1 MRQRLALLLSS
12 SLLAFFATSVYAG
25 NKSVDLSK
33 PIIVKAFTAKVK
45 GAAGLPEAVR
55 GAVVQTMRDD
65 GEFTSVL
72 KEDDAEAK
80 TAPQPNFTLEGEL
93 VDFEAGNAAKR
104 LMVGFGSGR
113 SHARFD
119 FSLKNSS
126 TGEVVWQKSIKQTA
140 SFWFNGTTSS
150 AAERAELPDGLA
162 KQLVNE
168 LKKSEAK

>member
-1 MRQRLALLLSS
+1 MRHSLGLLVFSF
-12 SLLAFFATSVYAG
+12 LLVNCAVPVYG
-25 NKSVDLSK
+25 SNKSLDLSQ
-33 PIIVKAFTAKVK
+33 PIIVKSFTAKVK

-65 GEFTSVL
+65 GAFKNVL
-72 KEDDAEAK
+72 TEADATASS
-80 TAPQPNFTLEGEL
+80 APQPNYILEGEL
-93 VDFEAGNAAKR
+93 VDFAAGNAAKR
-104 LMVGFGSGR
+104 LMVGLGSGR
-113 SHARFD
+113 SHARFE

-168 LKKSEAK
+168 LKKIEAK